1 MSDRATTRS
10 ERRELIRFLHKE
22 FDTNMDNQRE
32 KEKILNAAVCAWQL
46 VVDKLVRE
54 DDPQYVAICKATLQ
68 GAKYARELFY
78 EEDPN
83 FTYEEVVI
91 GQIDHAE
98 DCYGCEEC
106 RVWLDAGR

>member
-1 MSDRATTRS
+1 MSDRPTTRS
-10 ERRELIRFLHKE
+10 ERRELISFLQKE
-22 FDTNMDNQRE
+22 FDTYMKNQRE
-32 KEKILNAAVCAWQL
+32 KEKNLNAAVRAWQL
-46 VVDKLVRE
+46 VVDRLVRD

-68 GAKYARELFY
+68 GAKYARALFY

-83 FTYEEVVI
+83 LTYEEVVI